1 MRIEPV
7 TVYHSFE
14 QVYAVDTAHHTSDTP
29 QAAALTIN
37 GVAVTPNSASTYVV
51 EAQTLRPGGPAIT
64 VSGTRI
70 SLASDTA
77 AVVVGSETSVI
88 SRFMPTHAVEPA
100 RPKSDSPQPATLTI
114 NGITVI
120 PNSASAYVLLTQT
133 LQPGRPAITVSGTR
147 ISLASNAATV
157 VVGSQTSALSR
168 TMGIGD
174 YVWAGLAGMLSAA
187 SESASSLSST
197 EDKAS
202 SAASTSASLLTNPS
216 EFHSLF
222 TQDRSLLLTTT
233 PTANDSETAV
243 DESSASPLASKDSS
257 TTGPSTTD
265 DVFTQQTSTT
275 SGTNPGT
282 TSQSGTNV
290 LSSPSSPSSS
300 SNSIETSTENDSG
313 RVVINASFAICML
326 SLVVAIFA

>member
-88 SRFMPTHAVEPA
+88 SRFMPTRAVEPA

-120 PNSASAYVLLTQT
+120 PNSASVYVLETQT
-133 LQPGRPAITVSGTR
+133 LEPGGPAITVSGTR

-157 VVGSQTSALSR
+157 VVGSQTSALSK

-187 SESASSLSST
+187 SESASSLPST
-197 EDKAS
+197 GDKAS
-202 SAASTSASLLTNPS
+202 SAASNSASLLTNPS
-216 EFHSLF
+216 ETHSLF
-222 TQDRSLLLTTT
+222 TQDRSLLPTTT

-265 DVFTQQTSTT
+265 DVFTQQTST

-282 TSQSGTNV
+282 TSQSGPNV

-300 SNSIETSTENDSG
+300 SNSIETSSVNDSG

-326 SLVVAIFA
+326 SLVVAISA